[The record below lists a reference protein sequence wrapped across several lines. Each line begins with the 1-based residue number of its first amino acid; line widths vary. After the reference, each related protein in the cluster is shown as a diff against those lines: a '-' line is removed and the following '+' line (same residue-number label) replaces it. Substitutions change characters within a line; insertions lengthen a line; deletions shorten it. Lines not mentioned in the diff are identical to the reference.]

1 MSGAGG
7 GFAGMNGG
15 SYFKAPGWID
25 LSLRPGESKQVRL

>member
-25 LSLRPGESKQVRL
+25 LNKPAGFSTQVR